1 MMKAVVLSGGQGTRL
16 RPLSWSVPKQLVP
29 IGGRSV
35 LAHVLHDIARAGITD
50 VAVVVSPESKGP
62 VEALLGS
69 WDGPPLHAETVVQ
82 PQPNGLAA
90 ALGVALPVVG
100 DGPVL
105 LYLGDCLITGGIGHV
120 LERHAEHDAAATLLV
135 AKVDD
140 PSRYGIVE
148 LGTGDRI
155 ARLVEKPSDPVSDL
169 AIVGVYAFRS
179 GIRDVL
185 DRVEPSARGEYE
197 ITDAVQLL
205 VDAGEPV
212 LASPLVGWWM
222 DTGTIPDALTA
233 TARLLDD
240 LEDERS
246 GRVERTEVSGRAS
259 IAAGARVEDS
269 RLVGPVLVGP
279 DAVVRGARL
288 GPHTTVGRGAVVD
301 GGSVER
307 SIVMDGA
314 TVEGVS
320 LRDSVVGP
328 RTIVRGA
335 GQRVSLS
342 LGADAVVSLDSD
354 SQSG

>member
-1 MMKAVVLSGGQGTRL
+1 MKAVVLSGGQGTRL

-35 LAHVLHDIARAGITD
+35 LAHVLHDVARSGITE
-50 VAVVVSPESKGP
+50 VAIVVSPESQGP
-62 VEALLGS
+62 VESLLAT
-69 WDGPPLHAETVVQ
+69 WDGPSLQMETVVQ
-82 PQPNGLAA
+82 PEPNGLAA

-120 LERHAEHDAAATLLV
+120 LERHSEGDAAATLLV

-148 LGTGDRI
+148 LGDGDRI
-155 ARLVEKPSDPVSDL
+155 ARLVEKPPDPTSDL

-179 GIRDVL
+179 GIGEVL
-185 DRVEPSARGEYE
+185 DRVEPSGRGEYE

-212 LASPLVGWWM
+212 LAAPLAGWWM

-240 LEDERS
+240 LMDERS
-246 GRVERTEVSGRAS
+246 GRLDRTEVSGRVS
-259 IAAGARVEDS
+259 IAAGAQVEDS
-269 RLVGPVLVGP
+269 HLVGPVLVGP

-288 GPHTTVGRGAVVD
+288 GPYTTVGRGAEID

-314 TVEGVS
+314 IIGGVS

-328 RTIVRGA
+328 RTIVRGS
-335 GQRVSLS
+335 GQRASLS

-354 SQSG
+354 NHSG